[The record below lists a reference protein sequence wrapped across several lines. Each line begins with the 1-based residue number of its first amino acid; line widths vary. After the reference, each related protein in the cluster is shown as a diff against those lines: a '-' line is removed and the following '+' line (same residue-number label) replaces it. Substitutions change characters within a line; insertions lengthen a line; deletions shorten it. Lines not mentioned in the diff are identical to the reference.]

1 MPELTSES
9 TDQTTSWADQVEQ
22 EDEPDHSIL
31 PESTE
36 TIKNGVKTITEY
48 KRNDDDK
55 LVKIIRTYKLETL
68 RVHKAIAKR
77 KLWTKFGDAKTDK
90 PGPNPATTMVA
101 EDVFLVLTSNKE
113 DLNQNDDDPLRKLQS
128 QKNIVQCRICKGD
141 HWTLKCPYKDTL
153 EPLQQQ
159 LKEEENAAS
168 GSGEAGGKAGGGSQI
183 GGKYVAPGRRDGG
196 AARGEMMT
204 PRNRDETATIRVT
217 NLSEDTRESDLQ
229 ELFRPFGPISRI
241 YLAKDKI
248 TNQSKG
254 FAFINFVRREDAAQ
268 AIKCVSGLGYD
279 HLILNV
285 EWARPSTT

>member
-1 MPELTSES
+1 MPELTSE
-9 TDQTTSWADQVEQ
+9 TPDTGTSWADQVEQ
-22 EDEPDHSIL
+22 EDEPDHTVL
-31 PESTE
+31 PQPTE
-36 TIKNGVKTITEY
+36 VIKNGIKTITEY
-48 KRNDDDK
+48 KMNDDDK
-55 LVKIIRTYKLETL
+55 LVKVVRTYKLETL
-68 RVHKAIAKR
+68 KVHKAIAKR
-77 KLWTKFGDAKTDK
+77 KLWAKFGDSKTDK

-113 DLNQNDDDPLRKLQS
+113 DLNQQDDDPFKKLQN
-128 QKNIVQCRICKGD
+128 QKTIVQCRICKGD

-159 LKEEENAAS
+159 LKEEENAANS
-168 GSGEAGGKAGGGSQI
+168 SGEGGSKPTNLNQT
-183 GGKYVAPGRRDGG
+183 GGKYVAPGRREG
-196 AARGEMMT
+196 ASGRGEMMSS
-204 PRNRDETATIRVT
+204 RNRDETATIRVT

-285 EWARPSTT
+285 EWARPSNT

>member
-1 MPELTSES
+1 MPEPTTEIPDSS
-9 TDQTTSWADQVEQ
+9 TSWADQVEQ
-22 EDEPDHSIL
+22 EDEPDKVL
-31 PESTE
+31 PQSTE
-36 TIKNGVKTITEY
+36 VIKNGIKTITEF
-48 KRNDDDK
+48 KRNEDDK
-55 LVKIIRTYKLETL
+55 IVKVVRTYRLETL
-68 RVHKAIAKR
+68 KVHKAIAKR
-77 KLWTKFGDAKTDK
+77 KLWTKFGDSKMDK

-113 DLNQNDDDPLRKLQS
+113 ELNQQDDDPLRKLQN

-159 LKEEENAAS
+159 LKEEENGGS
-168 GSGEAGGKAGGGSQI
+168 GSGEGNNKATSFNQT
-183 GGKYVAPGRRDGG
+183 GGKYVAPGRREG
-196 AARGEMMT
+196 ASGRGEMMST
-204 PRNRDETATIRVT
+204 RNNREETATIRVT

-229 ELFRPFGPISRI
+229 DLFRPFGPISRI

-254 FAFINFVRREDAAQ
+254 FAFINFIRRDDAAQ

-285 EWARPSTT
+285 EWARPSNN